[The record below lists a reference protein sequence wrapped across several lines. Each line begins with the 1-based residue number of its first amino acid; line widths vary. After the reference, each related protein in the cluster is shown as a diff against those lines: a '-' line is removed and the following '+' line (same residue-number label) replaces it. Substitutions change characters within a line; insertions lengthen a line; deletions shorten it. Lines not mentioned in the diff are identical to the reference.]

1 MKLGEIYDFVVK
13 EGIKVDPRGPGS
25 VRKDLAKARA
35 TYRALTKR
43 DKQEFDKEMLANPYS
58 DTRILYGDRD
68 TEVKSIFVG
77 IDMEVGEILLAD
89 RLREKGERIDLILS
103 HHPEGMALAGFYHV
117 MPMQVEILSKYGVA
131 IDIARDLLTKRMK
144 EVERKTLPINHTRS
158 VDAARLLD
166 IPYVC
171 VHTPSDN
178 HVVDYLQKL
187 MDQKLPDTAGQVLK
201 ILRSIPE
208 YRQASKEAAG
218 PRLMLG
224 EAKKPAGKIFVDMTG
239 GTEGSKEVFGRLSQ
253 AGIGTIVAMHL
264 SEEHFKK
271 VEPEYINV
279 IVAGH
284 IASDG
289 LGLNL
294 LLDKLSEIGAF
305 KIITGSGFRRIR
317 RR

>member
-1 MKLGEIYDFVVK
+1 MKLREIYDFVIK

-35 TYRALTKR
+35 TYRGLTKR
-43 DKQEFDKEMLANPYS
+43 KKEEFDKETLANPYS
-58 DTRILYGDRD
+58 DTRILHGDRD
-68 TEVKSIFVG
+68 AEVKSIFMG
-77 IDMEVGEILLAD
+77 IDMEVGELLLAD
-89 RLREKGERIDLILS
+89 RLREKGERIDLILA

-117 MPMQVEILSKYGVA
+117 MPMHVGILSKYGVA
-131 IDIARDLLTKRMK
+131 IDIARDLLTKRMR
-144 EVERKTLPINHTRS
+144 EVERKISPINYTRS

-178 HVVDYLQKL
+178 HVVDFLQKL
-187 MDQKLPDTAGQVLK
+187 MDEKSPDTVGQVLK
-201 ILRSIPE
+201 ILGSIPE
-208 YRQASKEAAG
+208 YREAAKEAAG
-218 PRLMLG
+218 PRLILG
-224 EAKKPAGKIFVDMTG
+224 EAKKPAGKIFIDMTG
-239 GTEGSKEVFGRLSQ
+239 GAEGSKEVFGRLSQ

-271 VEPEYINV
+271 VEPEHINV
-279 IVAGH
+279 IIAGH
-284 IASDG
+284 MASDG

-294 LLDKLSEIGAF
+294 LLDKLMKKEELEI
-305 KIITGSGFRRIR
+305 IPGSGFRRIR